1 MNTSHPTTPAALR
14 LQRQM
19 TSLIRAFG
27 LHRPDLTPCGHP
39 MGVSAAHAL
48 MELASGHP
56 LTLNELTARLHL
68 QKSTVSRLVDQL
80 VLRRWVRRTPH
91 PKDGRAILLQLSD
104 AGQEVAQ
111 RVDASRAAKFA
122 AVAAKMNGTELDSV
136 LRALEVL
143 VRAIDEHTSR
153 AQRKRDDESVIRL
166 G

>member
-56 LTLNELTARLHL
+56 LTLNELAARLHL

-80 VLRRWVRRTPH
+80 VLRRWVDRITH
-91 PKDGRAILLQLSD
+91 PRDGRAVLLQLTNK
-104 AGQEVAQ
+104 GQQVAN
-111 RVDASRAAKFA
+111 RVAASREAKF
-122 AVAAKMNGTELDSV
+122 S
-136 LRALEVL
+136 
-143 VRAIDEHTSR
+143 
-153 AQRKRDDESVIRL
+153 
-166 G
+166 

>member
-56 LTLNELTARLHL
+56 LTLNELTGRLHL

-80 VLRRWVRRTPH
+80 VRRRWVKRTPH
-91 PKDGRAILLQLSD
+91 PRDGRAVLLQLTD
-104 AGQEVAQ
+104 TGRQVAH
-111 RVDASRAAKFA
+111 RVAASREAKFS
-122 AVAAKMNGTELDSV
+122 AVTARMNGAELDSV
-136 LRALEVL
+136 LTALEVL
-143 VRAIDEHTSR
+143 VRAINGAH
-153 AQRKRDDESVIRL
+153 ESPERTRR
-166 G
+166 

>member
-1 MNTSHPTTPAALR
+1 MNASHPTAPAALR
-14 LQRQM
+14 LQQRM

-39 MGVSAAHAL
+39 MSVSAAHTL

-80 VLRRWVRRTPH
+80 VRRRWVRRTPH
-91 PKDGRAILLQLSD
+91 PKDGRAILLQLTD
-104 AGQEVAQ
+104 TGQEVAQ

-122 AVAAKMNGTELDSV
+122 AVTAKMNGTELDAV

-143 VRAIDEHTSR
+143 VGAITEHTPR
-153 AQRKRDDESVIRL
+153 AQQKRDDEPVVRL